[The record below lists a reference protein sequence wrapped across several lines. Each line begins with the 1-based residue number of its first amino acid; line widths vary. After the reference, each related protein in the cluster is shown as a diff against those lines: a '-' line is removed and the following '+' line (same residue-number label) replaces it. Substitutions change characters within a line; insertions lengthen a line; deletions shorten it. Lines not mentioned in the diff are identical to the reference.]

1 MSHDVFFSNQKGN
14 KMWFTPWFILSCC
27 IRPSITLFCYN
38 CSSTQR
44 DSSGCEG
51 DFAQSLFNFNNTR
64 QYLVNCT
71 GENAMCFVRSWSARA
86 NHAWMVQ
93 RGCYQPIKNDFL
105 PRTMTIPTRAMTCR
119 NERRPEAE
127 YKVCLCTANW
137 CNTASCDFSKCL
149 KYVYFCLESILMYI
163 TYLIL

>member
-1 MSHDVFFSNQKGN
+1 MSFMCQQLVSLL
-14 KMWFTPWFILSCC
+14 FILFIFFIVKADS
-27 IRPSITLFCYN
+27 LLCYN
-38 CSSTQR
+38 GTFTHR
-44 DSSGCEG
+44 KFGEDP
-51 DFAQSLFNFNNTR
+51 LFMNSVFISNRRLAKIRCFLTI
-64 QYLVNCT
+64 LCP
-71 GENAMCFVRSWSARA
+71 ENAMCFVRSWSARA